1 MSSTE
6 NSDQNPY
13 APTTIAG
20 ESYDPVQAFGSP
32 DALKRVA
39 TGLNLVYW
47 SIAIILLSVFGGIVL
62 VAVGGATGNAFGL
75 FGSVGLM
82 LAGIL
87 LGVIV
92 GLVGRVFCLAV
103 PEATEA
109 RSMIFG
115 AVICDVLAI
124 LIPFAEMLTS
134 VPVWFER
141 IPNFLS
147 LVSAILFVIFMKRVA
162 NFIHKTELAER
173 AQSLITL
180 GLTMFVLA
188 FLMVFAA
195 ALVGPAAALL
205 VLVVIGV
212 GLFMFLRYVR
222 LLVDLRKAILA
233 RD

>member
-1 MSSTE
+1 
-6 NSDQNPY
+6 
-13 APTTIAG
+13 
-20 ESYDPVQAFGSP
+20 
-32 DALKRVA
+32 
-39 TGLNLVYW
+39 
-47 SIAIILLSVFGGIVL
+47 
-62 VAVGGATGNAFGL
+62 
-75 FGSVGLM
+75 
-82 LAGIL
+82 
-87 LGVIV
+87 
-92 GLVGRVFCLAV
+92 
-103 PEATEA
+103 
-109 RSMIFG
+109 
-115 AVICDVLAI
+115 
-124 LIPFAEMLTS
+124 
-134 VPVWFER
+134 
-141 IPNFLS
+141 
-147 LVSAILFVIFMKRVA
+147 MKRVA